1 VAAADSRALVLRA
14 LGVRVLPAPHA
25 AARRLRARAGTKA
38 VVFAD
43 KLTQAQGVI
52 GRVANS
58 EILNVS

>member
-1 VAAADSRALVLRA
+1 VLRA